1 MSRPVGEEGHD
12 AQQAK
17 DNSCGRSGGVDY
29 QCCTSTKDQRIPAP
43 SEMTQPA
50 STQLIDAM
58 KNGFPYVVDTTN
70 RNITIDKAKLVLG

>member
-1 MSRPVGEEGHD
+1 MPSRRKTTV
-12 AQQAK
+12 AAVA
-17 DNSCGRSGGVDY
+17 GVLIISSALAPK
-29 QCCTSTKDQRIPAP
+29 TNASPPP